1 MRFEITDKKKREIF
15 ITIFNNLKNFTDSIV
30 LNIEQDRLYIQGMDN
45 SHICVYELIL
55 QSSWFQVWDITEPQV
70 FGLSL
75 PIFNKILHICSD
87 KQSIQIHSDNNED
100 LQIDFT
106 CDEKGEFDK
115 HLKMPLMDID
125 TDRLHIP
132 AMDYEVDIE
141 MDSKK
146 FKNLIDEL
154 ANFNETLNI
163 VCNENQVVLESS
175 SSEGTMNVVIT
186 TDDIDLLAV
195 VEGKEINSSF
205 GIKYIAQMCQ
215 FHKVTTNCAIH
226 ITEGMP
232 LQLKYE
238 IDDECMMRFYLAP
251 KISDD

>member
-1 MRFEITDKKKREIF
+1 
-15 ITIFNNLKNFTDSIV
+15 
-30 LNIEQDRLYIQGMDN
+30 
-45 SHICVYELIL
+45 
-55 QSSWFQVWDITEPQV
+55 
-70 FGLSL
+70 
-75 PIFNKILHICSD
+75 
-87 KQSIQIHSDNNED
+87 
-100 LQIDFT
+100 
-106 CDEKGEFDK
+106 
-115 HLKMPLMDID
+115 MDID

-132 AMDYEVDIE
+132 DMDYEVDIE

-163 VCNENQVVLESS
+163 VCNETQVVLEST

-215 FHKVTTNCAIH
+215 FHKVTTNCSIH

-238 IDDECMMRFYLAP
+238 IDDECLMRFYLAP

>member
-15 ITIFNNLKNFTDSIV
+15 ITIFNNLKNFTDAIV
-30 LNIEQDRLYIQGMDN
+30 LNIEEDRLYIQGMDN

-87 KQSIQIHSDNNED
+87 KQSIHIHSDNNED

-125 TDRLHIP
+125 MDRLHIP
-132 AMDYEVDIE
+132 TMDYEVDIE

-195 VEGKEINSSF
+195 VEGKEINASF

-215 FHKVTTNCAIH
+215 FHKLTTNCAIH
-226 ITEGMP
+226 ITEDMP

-238 IDDECMMRFYLAP
+238 IDDDCLMRFYLAP
-251 KISDD
+251 KINDN

>member
-1 MRFEITDKKKREIF
+1 MRFEIADKKKRDIF
-15 ITIFNNLKNFTDSIV
+15 ITIFNNLKNFTDAIV
-30 LNIEQDRLYIQGMDN
+30 LNIEEDRLYIQGMDN

-87 KQSIQIHSDNNED
+87 KQSIHIHSDNNED

-125 TDRLHIP
+125 MDRLHIP
-132 AMDYEVDIE
+132 TMDYEVDIE

-163 VCNENQVVLESS
+163 VCNENQVVLESN

-195 VEGKEINSSF
+195 VEGKEINASF

-215 FHKVTTNCAIH
+215 FHKLTTNCAIH
-226 ITEGMP
+226 ITEDMP
-232 LQLKYE
+232 LQLKYK

-251 KISDD
+251 KINDN

>member
-1 MRFEITDKKKREIF
+1 MRFEIADKKKREIF
-15 ITIFNNLKNFTDSIV
+15 ITIFNNLKNFTDAIV

-87 KQSIQIHSDNNED
+87 KQSIHIHSDNNED

-106 CDEKGEFDK
+106 SAEKGEFDK

-125 TDRLHIP
+125 MDRLHIP
-132 AMDYEVDIE
+132 TMDYEVDIE

-195 VEGKEINSSF
+195 VEGKEINASF

-215 FHKVTTNCAIH
+215 FHKLTTNCAIH

-238 IDDECMMRFYLAP
+238 IDDDCLMRFYLAP

>member
-1 MRFEITDKKKREIF
+1 
-15 ITIFNNLKNFTDSIV
+15 
-30 LNIEQDRLYIQGMDN
+30 MDN

-87 KQSIQIHSDNNED
+87 KQSIHIHSDNNED

-125 TDRLHIP
+125 MDRLHIP
-132 AMDYEVDIE
+132 TMDYEVDIE

-195 VEGKEINSSF
+195 VEGKEINASF

-215 FHKVTTNCAIH
+215 FHKLTTNCAIH
-226 ITEGMP
+226 ITEDMP
-232 LQLKYE
+232 LQLKYK

-251 KISDD
+251 KIIVNRT

>member
-15 ITIFNNLKNFTDSIV
+15 ITIFNNLKNFTDAIV

-87 KQSIQIHSDNNED
+87 KQSIHIHSDNNED

-125 TDRLHIP
+125 MDRLHIP
-132 AMDYEVDIE
+132 TMDYEVDIE

-195 VEGKEINSSF
+195 VEGKEINASF

-215 FHKVTTNCAIH
+215 FHKLTTNCAIH
-226 ITEGMP
+226 ITEDMP
-232 LQLKYE
+232 LQLKYK

-251 KISDD
+251 KINDN

>member
-15 ITIFNNLKNFTDSIV
+15 ITIFNNLKNFTDAIV
-30 LNIEQDRLYIQGMDN
+30 LNIEEDRLYIQGMDN

-87 KQSIQIHSDNNED
+87 KQSIHIHSDNNED

-125 TDRLHIP
+125 MDRLHIP
-132 AMDYEVDIE
+132 TMDYEVDIE

-195 VEGKEINSSF
+195 VEGKEINASF

-215 FHKVTTNCAIH
+215 FHKLTTNCAIH
-226 ITEGMP
+226 ITEDMP
-232 LQLKYE
+232 LQLKYK

-251 KISDD
+251 KINDN

>member
-15 ITIFNNLKNFTDSIV
+15 ITIFNNLKNFTDAIV
-30 LNIEQDRLYIQGMDN
+30 LNIEEDRLYIQGMDN

-55 QSSWFQVWDITEPQV
+55 QSAWFQVWDITEPQV

-87 KQSIQIHSDNNED
+87 KQSIHIHSDNNED

-125 TDRLHIP
+125 MDRLHIP
-132 AMDYEVDIE
+132 TMDYEVDIE

-195 VEGKEINSSF
+195 VEGKEINASF

-215 FHKVTTNCAIH
+215 FHKLTTNCAIH
-226 ITEGMP
+226 ITEDMP
-232 LQLKYE
+232 LQLKYK

-251 KISDD
+251 KINDN

>member
-1 MRFEITDKKKREIF
+1 MRFEIADKKKREIF

-87 KQSIQIHSDNNED
+87 KQSIHIHSDNNED

-132 AMDYEVDIE
+132 TMDYEVDIE

-195 VEGKEINSSF
+195 VEGKEINASF

-215 FHKVTTNCAIH
+215 FHKLTTNCAIH
-226 ITEGMP
+226 ITEDMP
-232 LQLKYE
+232 LQLKYK

-251 KISDD
+251 KINDN

>member
-1 MRFEITDKKKREIF
+1 MRFEIADKKKREIF
-15 ITIFNNLKNFTDSIV
+15 ITIFNNLKNFTDAIV

-87 KQSIQIHSDNNED
+87 KQSIHIHSDNNED

-163 VCNENQVVLESS
+163 VCNENQVVLESN

-195 VEGKEINSSF
+195 VEGKEINASF

-215 FHKVTTNCAIH
+215 FHKLTTNCAIH
-226 ITEGMP
+226 ITEDMP
-232 LQLKYE
+232 LQLKYK

-251 KISDD
+251 KINDN

>member
-15 ITIFNNLKNFTDSIV
+15 ITIFNNLKNFTDAIV

-87 KQSIQIHSDNNED
+87 KQSIHIHSDNNED

-132 AMDYEVDIE
+132 DMDYEVDIE

-238 IDDECMMRFYLAP
+238 IDEECMMRFYLAP

>member
-1 MRFEITDKKKREIF
+1 MRFEIADKKKREIF
-15 ITIFNNLKNFTDSIV
+15 ITIFNNLKNFTDAIV
-30 LNIEQDRLYIQGMDN
+30 LNIEEDRLYIQGMDN

-87 KQSIQIHSDNNED
+87 KQSIHIHSDNNED

-125 TDRLHIP
+125 MDRLHIP
-132 AMDYEVDIE
+132 TMDYEVDIE

-163 VCNENQVVLESS
+163 VCNETQVVLESS

-195 VEGKEINSSF
+195 VEGKEINASF

-215 FHKVTTNCAIH
+215 FHKLTTNCAIH
-226 ITEGMP
+226 ITEDMP
-232 LQLKYE
+232 LQLKYK

-251 KISDD
+251 KINDN

>member
-87 KQSIQIHSDNNED
+87 KQSIHIHSDNNED

-125 TDRLHIP
+125 MDRLHIP
-132 AMDYEVDIE
+132 TMDYEVDIE

-163 VCNENQVVLESS
+163 VCNETQVVLEST

-195 VEGKEINSSF
+195 VEGKEINASF

-215 FHKVTTNCAIH
+215 FHKLTTNCAIH
-226 ITEGMP
+226 ITEDMP
-232 LQLKYE
+232 LQ
-238 IDDECMMRFYLAP
+238 
-251 KISDD
+251 

>member
-1 MRFEITDKKKREIF
+1 MRFEIADKKKRDIF

-87 KQSIQIHSDNNED
+87 KQSIHIHSDNNED

-125 TDRLHIP
+125 MDRLHIP
-132 AMDYEVDIE
+132 TMDYEVDIE

-163 VCNENQVVLESS
+163 VCNENQVVLEST

-195 VEGKEINSSF
+195 VEGKEINASF

-215 FHKVTTNCAIH
+215 FHKLTTNCAIH
-226 ITEGMP
+226 ITEDMP
-232 LQLKYE
+232 LQLKYK

-251 KISDD
+251 KINDN

>member
-15 ITIFNNLKNFTDSIV
+15 ITIFNNLKNFTDAIV
-30 LNIEQDRLYIQGMDN
+30 LNIEEDRLYIQGMDN

-87 KQSIQIHSDNNED
+87 KQSIHIHSDNNED

-125 TDRLHIP
+125 MDRLHIP
-132 AMDYEVDIE
+132 TMDYEVDIE

-146 FKNLIDEL
+146 FKHLIDEL

-195 VEGKEINSSF
+195 VEGKEINASF

-215 FHKVTTNCAIH
+215 FHKLTTNCAIH
-226 ITEGMP
+226 ITEDMP
-232 LQLKYE
+232 LQLKYK

-251 KISDD
+251 KINDN

>member
-1 MRFEITDKKKREIF
+1 MRFEIADKKKREIF
-15 ITIFNNLKNFTDSIV
+15 ITIFNNLKNFTDALV

-87 KQSIQIHSDNNED
+87 KQSIHIHSDNNED

-125 TDRLHIP
+125 MDRLHIP
-132 AMDYEVDIE
+132 TMDYEVDIE

-163 VCNENQVVLESS
+163 VCNETQVVLEST

-195 VEGKEINSSF
+195 VEGKEINASF

-215 FHKVTTNCAIH
+215 FHKLTTNCAIH
-226 ITEGMP
+226 ITEDMP
-232 LQLKYE
+232 LQLKYK

-251 KISDD
+251 KINDN

>member
-1 MRFEITDKKKREIF
+1 MRFEIADKKKREIF

-87 KQSIQIHSDNNED
+87 KQSIHIHSDNNED

-125 TDRLHIP
+125 MDRLHIP
-132 AMDYEVDIE
+132 TMDYEVDIE

-163 VCNENQVVLESS
+163 VCNETQVVLEST

-195 VEGKEINSSF
+195 VEGKEINASF

-215 FHKVTTNCAIH
+215 FHKLTTNCAIH
-226 ITEGMP
+226 ITEDMP

-238 IDDECMMRFYLAP
+238 IDDDCLMRFYLAP
-251 KISDD
+251 KINDN

>member
-1 MRFEITDKKKREIF
+1 MRFEIADKKKREIF
-15 ITIFNNLKNFTDSIV
+15 ITIFNNLKNFTDAIV
-30 LNIEQDRLYIQGMDN
+30 LNIEEDRLYIQGMDN

-87 KQSIQIHSDNNED
+87 KQSIHIHSDNNED

-125 TDRLHIP
+125 MDRLHIP
-132 AMDYEVDIE
+132 TMDYEVDIE

-195 VEGKEINSSF
+195 VEGKEINASF

-215 FHKVTTNCAIH
+215 FHKLTTNCAIH
-226 ITEGMP
+226 ITEDMP
-232 LQLKYE
+232 LQLKYK

-251 KISDD
+251 KINDN

>member
-1 MRFEITDKKKREIF
+1 MRFEIADKKKREIF

-87 KQSIQIHSDNNED
+87 KQSIHIHSDNNED

-125 TDRLHIP
+125 MDRLHIP
-132 AMDYEVDIE
+132 TMDYEVDIE

-195 VEGKEINSSF
+195 VEGKEINASF

-215 FHKVTTNCAIH
+215 FHKLTTNCAIH
-226 ITEGMP
+226 ITEDMP
-232 LQLKYE
+232 LQLKYK

-251 KISDD
+251 KINDN

>member
-1 MRFEITDKKKREIF
+1 MRFEIADKKKREIF

-87 KQSIQIHSDNNED
+87 KQSIHIHSDNNED

-125 TDRLHIP
+125 MDRLHIP
-132 AMDYEVDIE
+132 TMDYEVDIE

-163 VCNENQVVLESS
+163 VCNETQVVLEST

-195 VEGKEINSSF
+195 VEGKEINASF

-215 FHKVTTNCAIH
+215 FHKLTTNCAIH
-226 ITEGMP
+226 ITEDMP
-232 LQLKYE
+232 LQLKYK

-251 KISDD
+251 KINDN

>member
-15 ITIFNNLKNFTDSIV
+15 ITIFNNLKNFTDAIV

-87 KQSIQIHSDNNED
+87 KQSIHIHSDNNED

-163 VCNENQVVLESS
+163 VCNETQVVLEST

-195 VEGKEINSSF
+195 VEGKEINASF

-215 FHKVTTNCAIH
+215 FHKLTTNCAIH
-226 ITEGMP
+226 ITEDMP
-232 LQLKYE
+232 LQLKYK

-251 KISDD
+251 KINDN

>member
-1 MRFEITDKKKREIF
+1 MRFEIADKKKREIF

-87 KQSIQIHSDNNED
+87 KQSIHIHSDNNED

-132 AMDYEVDIE
+132 TMDYEVDIE

-163 VCNENQVVLESS
+163 VCNENQVVLEST

-195 VEGKEINSSF
+195 VEGKEINASF

-215 FHKVTTNCAIH
+215 FHKLTTNCAIH
-226 ITEGMP
+226 ITEDMP
-232 LQLKYE
+232 LQLKYK

-251 KISDD
+251 KINDN

>member
-55 QSSWFQVWDITEPQV
+55 QSCWFHVWDIDEPQV

-106 CDEKGEFDK
+106 SAEKGEFDK

-132 AMDYEVDIE
+132 DMDYEVDIE

-163 VCNENQVVLESS
+163 VCNETQVILEST

-238 IDDECMMRFYLAP
+238 IDDDCLMRFYLAP

>member
-15 ITIFNNLKNFTDSIV
+15 ITIFNNLKNFTDAIV

-55 QSSWFQVWDITEPQV
+55 QSSWFHVWDIDEPQV

-106 CDEKGEFDK
+106 SAEKGEFDK

-132 AMDYEVDIE
+132 DMDYEVDIE

-163 VCNENQVVLESS
+163 VCSETQVVLEST

-238 IDDECMMRFYLAP
+238 IDEECMMRFYLAP